1 MHLNTITFS
10 LKMNY
15 LEVFSI
21 TTTEEFDLIVIF
33 NESANEDL
41 NEELPGILEIEDALQ
56 NIDIK
61 PYIKESEF
69 DNVVLVEIGDNY
81 IEATKKLNNTP
92 TKTISRV
99 IPIISVINTDFNDI
113 INKIKEL
120 SIEKTRS
127 GDTFSVGCDVMSL
140 ENLNESTVIEAIK
153 EELMDLNLV
162 FDEDDPK
169 WQVDIEVI
177 GENTGLSLLKSA
189 DIC

>member
-113 INKIKEL
+113 IDKIKEL